1 MGKDDKPAKKPA
13 PNEHVSTRVTVAFP
27 FSQIRTEEASDEL
40 RDLAKVVVGL
50 AEQIAK
56 VQPSPD
62 TEALVEHARAVTNRL
77 ER

>member
-1 MGKDDKPAKKPA
+1 MADKPAKKPA

-27 FSQIRTEEASDEL
+27 FSSIRTEEASAEL
-40 RDLAKVVVGL
+40 RELANIVLGL

-56 VQPSPD
+56 VQPSSD

-77 ER
+77 GP